1 VSSVGA
7 LLFSDFLFPFEAIS
21 LLLLVAVIGGV
32 MLTRHVREGSSSRVS

>member
-7 LLFSDFLFPFEAIS
+7 LLFSDFLFPFEAIA

-32 MLTRHVREGSSSRVS
+32 MLTRHAREDGPRVS